1 MYTYLLINV
10 FTILFPLVRSFENKV
25 NFYSKW
31 HFAFGAIA
39 VTSVFFVVWD
49 HLFTI
54 WGVWSF
60 NEKYVTGLFLFSL
73 PIEEWFFFITVPF
86 ACLFIYEV
94 LHYFFPSDPLKK
106 YSTILTIVFLVV
118 LIAVAILNT
127 DKIYTLVSFSFAALF
142 LAAHWLVYKTRYLGM
157 FYFTYLV
164 HLIPFTIVNG
174 ILTYLPI
181 VQYNNNENLNIR
193 IFSIP
198 VEDSIYSFLLLLMN
212 ITIYEFFKLKLH
224 KNIKY

>member
-31 HFAFGAIA
+31 KFAFAAIA
-39 VTSVFFVVWD
+39 ITSVFFVVWD

-60 NEKYVTGLFLFSL
+60 NEKYLTGLFLFSL
-73 PIEEWFFFITVPF
+73 PVEEWLFFITVPF

-94 LHYFFPSDPLKK
+94 LRHFFPSDPLKK
-106 YSTILTIVFLVV
+106 YSTIITIVFLVV

-127 DKIYTLVSFSFAALF
+127 DKIYTLVSFSLAALF
-142 LAAHWLVYKTRYLGM
+142 LAAHWVVYKTRYLGM

-181 VQYNNNENLNIR
+181 VQYNNIENLNIR

-212 ITIYEFFKLKLH
+212 ITIYEFFKMKLN
-224 KNIKY
+224 KNI

>member
-1 MYTYLLINV
+1 MYTYLLINI
-10 FTILFPLVRSFENKV
+10 FTILFPLVRSFEKKV

-31 HFAFGAIA
+31 KYVFLAIA
-39 VTSVFFVVWD
+39 ITTIFFVVWD
-49 HLFTI
+49 HLFTV

-73 PIEEWFFFITVPF
+73 PMEEWFFFITVPF

-94 LHYFFPSDPLKK
+94 LQYFFPSDPLKRFSGIITVV
-106 YSTILTIVFLVV
+106 YLLV
-118 LIAVAILNT
+118 LITVAVFNT
-127 DKIYTLVSFSFAALF
+127 DKIYTAVSFSFAAVF
-142 LAAHWLVYKTRYLGM
+142 LGAHWLVYKSRYLGM

-181 VQYNNNENLNIR
+181 VQYNNSENLSIR

-198 VEDSIYSFLLLLMN
+198 IEDSIYSFLLLLMN
-212 ITIYEFFKLKLH
+212 ITVYEFFKKKLN
-224 KNIKY
+224 KNIKH